1 MSPSK
6 KRVLKLMALVYVIL
20 VIAFV
25 VYTTMNTQ
33 GKGIKRTLS
42 TLPGKGEIRLTA
54 PLVLESLDGKPVT
67 PEVVDAL
74 LSAKVT
80 VVGTRDNP
88 EAVVGQAL
96 VAENAVFQKATLPA
110 GTELTD
116 ALWKTLLDGEA
127 GEIAF
132 RENKTQTPLIV
143 YVAGAGDIM
152 GFDLTLI
159 FIVLN
164 FLGLFVLL
172 YLLLWDPITAML
184 DGRAETIKTDL
195 ETASRSREKAG
206 VLKTRYDRLIL
217 DSKQERQSL
226 IAEGR
231 AEGQSERQRLVEA
244 ARDEADKIVARTRE
258 ELEAAAE
265 KVRRDLQA
273 EIGGLS
279 VQLAERILD
288 REVSEA
294 DNHHLVDDF
303 LAKLGDIEHP

>member
-6 KRVLKLMALVYVIL
+6 KRVLKLMALVYVVL
-20 VIAFV
+20 VVAFV
-25 VYTTMNTQ
+25 VYTTMNSQ

-42 TLPGKGEIRLTA
+42 TLPRKGVIKLTV

-80 VVGTRDNP
+80 VIGVVGNP

-96 VAENAVFQKATLPA
+96 VAEKAVFQKATLPA
-110 GTELTD
+110 ETELTD
-116 ALWKTLLDGEA
+116 ALWKTVLD

-132 RENKTQTPLIV
+132 HEAKAPVIV
-143 YVAGAGDIM
+143 YVYGGGDIM

-159 FIVLN
+159 FVVLN
-164 FLGLFVLL
+164 FLGLFILL
-172 YLLLWDPITAML
+172 HLLLWDPITAML

-195 ETASRSREKAG
+195 DTASKSRQKAG
-206 VLKTRYDRLIL
+206 ALKTRYDKLIL
-217 DSKQERQSL
+217 DSKQERQDM

-231 AEGQSERQRLVEA
+231 SEGESERKRIVGT

-265 KVRRDLQA
+265 KARRDLQA

-288 REVSEA
+288 REVSET

-303 LAKLGDIEHP
+303 LTKLGDVQEQ